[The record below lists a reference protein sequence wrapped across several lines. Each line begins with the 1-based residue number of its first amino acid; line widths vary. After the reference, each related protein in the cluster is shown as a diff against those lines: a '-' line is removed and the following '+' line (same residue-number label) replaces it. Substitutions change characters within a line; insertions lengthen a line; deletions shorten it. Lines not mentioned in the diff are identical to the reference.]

1 MLYTKTCGNKWNEN
15 CITCQ
20 AVCNLLRVIEL
31 PKEFKDIRRVE
42 KVLIARRLHFKKISI
57 MFKGRSP
64 KLKGPICNLPLDFVN
79 VSNTLPRPADSNGVA
94 IVKPKGKLQYRG
106 HVYFESV
113 RPNFICRLGYCNFK
127 NKITHCIII
136 LE

>member
-1 MLYTKTCGNKWNEN
+1 MLHIKTYGNKWNEN
-15 CITCQ
+15 CIPCQ
-20 AVCNLLRVIEL
+20 AVCNLLRVIEP

-64 KLKGPICNLPLDFVN
+64 KLKGAICNLPLDVVN
-79 VSNTLPRPADSNGVA
+79 VSNILLRRAVSNGVV

-113 RPNFICRLGYCNFK
+113 RPNFICRLEYCNFK